1 MPPLKLGVFGD
12 AGNSFVNGNS
22 YYYKPGWNQLQSLGG
37 TAPVQAAVA
46 AMMQDWAVDELIQ
59 LGDASY
65 NAQSSTNLDLN
76 IGQYYN
82 NYMQPY
88 GNKPDQFAYAD
99 ADSIYSNGAQGN
111 VLAEPGKTQWPY
123 NLFNFPN
130 GFPNPVTGGPGGS
143 GDGMNHFWV
152 LQGNHDYGTIIGSYN
167 DVNVNQVN
175 FLNQYI
181 GSPLGPDAFDY
192 QNNINTTPSPPDS
205 GDFELDP
212 KDPSRDKAFKK
223 VGSAQ
228 QFLDYLPYLQT
239 ANNQTYP
246 DYLKPGQ
253 VRIGKNDPDGYDGIY
268 YSVDLGSIGDIGAE
282 RPLLHVVMLDT
293 PRIYIDAGYYD
304 FNFKSKSQ
312 EAVDVSASS
321 GQKLK
326 AKNERFDPTD
336 RTQIALFANPDSAPT
351 DPSASYQMFE
361 WVKRDLEQSNA
372 VWNVVAGHH
381 TAYHGG
387 AVGEDANSNNFS
399 NPILVKFLAGLR
411 DDDGKAMLDA
421 YWNGHSHAY
430 SRVVEMGTDPGGIGA
445 GIPLITTGNGGKDQD
460 ALNLVPYGGNVLTP
474 QNWLATFT
482 DANGTT
488 VSNAEINGLSSDYL
502 SLFPTNARPTS
513 VGTSGYYRYDK
524 ENVPP
529 GFVLTGDRNMDAELK
544 KTYTTS
550 IVVAEVNQ
558 NSQAKSKSF
567 EVRIPHYNTIL
578 SGNGDQ
584 IDSVSGLYGY
594 GSGAQYVEADDGYLF
609 MNYRTVV
616 PLDPAIVQ
624 LGMQLGVEQS
634 QMQRG
639 SLFFEQWSPVN
650 AKVDNLAM
658 FSFDVIIDV
667 DNPEGCL
674 DHLQL
679 VQSGAGY
686 LESEIG
692 GSTYQD
698 GTYIME
704 ILGNNPAAPK
714 GFDAADPSRAA
725 VALTFRGGQ
734 LVGLEFAR
742 DKDGKLRRGT
752 GYRELANAVNGE
764 NSNKSSAASVLVGI
778 NINLEAQYT
787 FADQAPPGQD
797 LYQDWYLIAD
807 TEIHSSPL
815 VGGSFGGLDID
826 LVPRVQRARD
836 IIASQPLT
844 TGYSGTGAQAAY
856 ANPQQGSISIRDSHN
871 NVVAGGDDL
880 GIHAGNV
887 ALNLARL
894 PAPGLLRVDFAGDPF
909 SSYQVNYK
917 AASTSLN
924 IKYGDWSHGITLGSD
939 QSLTFQEDVI
949 LNVTRS
955 DSLLGDISFGLTG
968 DVDAEPL
975 LLLADAHPSS
985 AAALSIERLFTPAG
999 DGSWLASESQRQGG
1013 TGAAQQIAAGTWKPV
1028 AIDSAGTRLEV
1039 HSITLFGSTA
1049 QVDFAGGYQARYSN
1063 SGTGTLVASPQAIS
1077 LVMSVQ
1083 RLGQHANG
1091 LALYV
1096 ADPVTGG
1103 IITQAGTTLLPGQ
1116 QGYLQAALA
1125 NASAAGLRF
1134 DPEDLPD
1141 YQAEQVYDDLPLD
1154 PVSNYGILL
1163 LRNNDPGDLVSSYSQ
1178 ANAGGQVIAQSFAA
1192 PGRGI
1197 CIGLEDLPLLNSDQ
1211 DFNDI
1216 TLFFSSS
1223 SFSLL

>member
-1 MPPLKLGVFGD
+1 MPVLTLGVFGD

-22 YYYKPGWNQLQSLGG
+22 FYYKPGWYQLNSLGG
-37 TAPVQAAVA
+37 TAPVQQAVA
-46 AMMQDWAVDELIQ
+46 AMMHGWGVDELIQ
-59 LGDASY
+59 LGDTAY

-99 ADSIYSNGAQGN
+99 ANSIYSNGGQGGVQAQ
-111 VLAEPGKTQWPY
+111 PGRLQWPY
-123 NLFNFPN
+123 NLYNFPF

-143 GDGMNHFWV
+143 SDGLNHFWAM
-152 LQGNHDYGTIIGSYN
+152 QGNHDYGTIIGSYN
-167 DVNVNQVN
+167 DRNVNQVN
-175 FLNQYI
+175 FRNEYI
-181 GSPLGPDAFDY
+181 GAPLGPDAFDY
-192 QNNINTTPSPPDS
+192 QNNINTTPPPPGND
-205 GDFELDP
+205 DFEKDP
-212 KDPSRDKAFKK
+212 KDLSRDKATQK

-239 ANNQTYP
+239 ADDPTSP
-246 DYLKPGQ
+246 SYLKPGQ

-268 YSVDLGSIGDIGAE
+268 YSVDLGSVSDNGVE

-293 PRIYIDAGYYD
+293 PRMNVDAGYYD

-312 EAVDVSASS
+312 EAKDVSA
-321 GQKLK
+321 QFRQTLK
-326 AKNERFDPTD
+326 AENEFFDPTD
-336 RTQIALFANPDSAPT
+336 PAQIALFSNPESAPAG
-351 DPSASYQMFE
+351 PSASYQMFE

-372 VWNVVAGHH
+372 VWKVVAGHH

-399 NPILVKFLAGLR
+399 SPILVKFLAGLK
-411 DDDGKAMLDA
+411 DAAGHPLLDA

-430 SRVVEMGTDPGGIGA
+430 SRVVEMGADPGGIGA

-460 ALNLVPYGGNVLTP
+460 ALNLVPYGSNVLTP

-482 DANGTT
+482 DAMGAT
-488 VSNAEINGLSSDYL
+488 VSNADLNGLTSEYL
-502 SLFPTNARPTS
+502 SLFPANAKPTS

-524 ENVPP
+524 GNVPP
-529 GFVLTGDRNMDAELK
+529 GFVLTDDPGKDGDLK
-544 KTYTTS
+544 KTYKQT
-550 IVVAEVNQ
+550 IVVSQANE
-558 NSQAKSKSF
+558 NSLAKSKSF
-567 EVRIPHYNTIL
+567 EVTIPQYNSIL
-578 SGNGDQ
+578 PASAGQ
-584 IDSVSGLYGY
+584 ASSVSGLYGY

-616 PLDPAIVQ
+616 PLDPAIVVLGKQ
-624 LGMQLGVEQS
+624 LGLEQS

-650 AKVDNLAM
+650 ARVDNVAM
-658 FSFDVIIDV
+658 FSFDVIIDA

-704 ILGNNPAAPK
+704 ILGNNAVAPK
-714 GFDAADPSRAA
+714 GFDSADPSRAA
-725 VALTFRGGQ
+725 VALTFQGGR

-742 DKDGKLRRGT
+742 DEDGRLRRGT
-752 GYRELANAVNGE
+752 GYRELANAINE
-764 NSNKSSAASVLVGI
+764 ANSNESSKKSILVGI

-787 FADQAPPGQD
+787 FADQAPGQD

-807 TEIHSSPL
+807 TQIQSTPL
-815 VGGSFGGLDID
+815 ERGSFGGLSLD
-826 LVPRVQRARD
+826 LAPRVQRARD

-844 TGYSGTGAQAAY
+844 TGYSGEGPQVAY
-856 ANPQQGSISIRDSHN
+856 AKPQQGAISVKDSLN
-871 NVVAGGDDL
+871 NVVAGGADF
-880 GIHAGNV
+880 GINNGHV
-887 ALNLARL
+887 ALNLSRL
-894 PAPGLLRVDFAGDPF
+894 PAPGSLRVDFEGDPF

-917 AASTSLN
+917 AASTSLE
-924 IKYGDWSHGITLGSD
+924 ISYGDWSHGIAHGPD

-955 DSLLGDISFGLTG
+955 DALQGSVSFGFSRAA
-968 DVDAEPL
+968 DAAPL
-975 LLLADAHPSS
+975 LLLENADSSS
-985 AAALSIERLFTPAG
+985 AAALTIERVFTPSG
-999 DGSWLASESQRQGG
+999 SSSWLASEGQRQGG
-1013 TGAAQQIAAGTWKPV
+1013 TGAAQQIAAGSWKPV
-1028 AIDSAGTRLEV
+1028 AIDAAGTRLEAQ
-1039 HSITLFGSTA
+1039 SITVYGNTA
-1049 QVDFAGGYQARYSN
+1049 HVDFAGGYQARYSN
-1063 SGTGTLVASPQAIS
+1063 SGTGTLVPSSQASP
-1077 LVMSVQ
+1077 LVMTVQ
-1083 RLGQHANG
+1083 RLGERSNG
-1091 LALYV
+1091 LALYA
-1096 ADPVTGG
+1096 ADPITGG
-1103 IITQAGTTLLPGQ
+1103 ITTQSGATLLPGQ

-1125 NASAAGLRF
+1125 NATAAGLRF

-1141 YQAEQVYDDLPLD
+1141 YQAEQVYDALPLD
-1154 PVSNYGILL
+1154 PASNYGILL
-1163 LRNNDPGDLVSSYSQ
+1163 LRNNNPGDLVSSYSQ
-1178 ANAGGQVIAQSFAA
+1178 ANAGGQVISQSFAA
-1192 PGRGI
+1192 PGRGL
-1197 CIGLEDLPLLNSDQ
+1197 CIGLEDLPTDGTDQ

-1216 TLFFSSS
+1216 TLLFSSS
-1223 SFSLL
+1223 QFSLL